1 MNIFE
6 NLIDVNT
13 AAIRYKMSAQG
24 IKQQIGNKIEENI
37 DCKKFGNSWVFVKS
51 NLDVIFRERLDDNEH
66 KQLLKPEQNMLK
78 NMGKELMNEYKK
90 KYGEEAS
97 KEFINEMNQS
107 VKYKNK
113 FIHKLL
119 DTTLCLNTTIKGDFT
134 YCIMNDYYPENMYY
148 IISGMINELN
158 KKQNL
163 RTVREWIKDYKDGKF
178 EEATFENQINA
189 GWSGWNE
196 DCSAAGLQLKL
207 EKLADIILELKNEN
221 LLDNYCIKIYNK
233 CTDNLRRY
241 DEFFFVP
248 LNMEENKPLSLK
260 LYEDG
265 KYIFE

>member
-1 MNIFE
+1 MMNIFE

-13 AAIRYKMSAQG
+13 AAIRYKMSPQG

-51 NLDVIFRERLDDNEH
+51 NLDVIFHERLDDNEH

-119 DTTLCLNTTIKGDFT
+119 DTTLYLNMTIKGDST
-134 YCIMNDYYPENMYY
+134 YFIMDDYYPENMYC

-158 KKQNL
+158 KTQNL
-163 RTVREWIKDYKDGKF
+163 IK
-178 EEATFENQINA
+178 
-189 GWSGWNE
+189 
-196 DCSAAGLQLKL
+196 
-207 EKLADIILELKNEN
+207 
-221 LLDNYCIKIYNK
+221 
-233 CTDNLRRY
+233 
-241 DEFFFVP
+241 
-248 LNMEENKPLSLK
+248 
-260 LYEDG
+260 
-265 KYIFE
+265 